1 MKNLTLCFV
10 ISVLCLFTFENA
22 TAQEITNS
30 KKVDGQDVT
39 TAQAPVDRL
48 QLRADQQIPYREII
62 KRYAMLVKDVRKSF
76 IPKEEKAKK
85 LEVLELQKE
94 AEIKTV
100 LTPEQFKVYL
110 ERKEENK
117 SKYIDLRKK

>member
-30 KKVDGQDVT
+30 KNVDGKDVT

-117 SKYIDLRKK
+117 SKYIDMRKK